1 MKHQLTLTI
10 ASLLSI
16 FFFSCH
22 WADEIAR
29 GIESGGVSAI
39 GGLLILAVWLYGT
52 LALSGGRSGLIII
65 FLASLMAAGV
75 PVLHMQGAGLAGGR
89 IANSSGVF
97 IWVWTLISLGVTGI
111 FSFVLSARAL
121 WNSWRSPAPRTSQS

>member
-10 ASLLSI
+10 TSLISILS
-16 FFFSCH
+16 FSFH

-29 GIESGGVSAI
+29 GMEPGGVAAV

-52 LALSGGRSGLIII
+52 LALAERQAGLVIILLGAL
-65 FLASLMAAGV
+65 LASCV
-75 PVLHMQGAGLAGGR
+75 PVLHMQGAGLVGR
-89 IANSSGVF
+89 KIANTSGIF
-97 IWVWTLISLGVTGI
+97 FWVWTLIALGVTGI

-121 WNSWRSPAPRTSQS
+121 WSKRRSAVPRSS